1 MKNAVCIN
9 RRQNK
14 TNNRVRFKEYVEN
27 VEKHQ
32 ARLNNRQPYTGDM
45 VSESSVISQINNQ
58 STEQYSGADSMLTPE
73 SCLLTPD
80 CPQSPVMP
88 SPFLSNPLNGSP
100 IDHKL
105 PLSSPTAFESYFER
119 LTWEACDFNQIDG
132 MVQDSIGPLMLHAIE
147 SRPTEGFSPV
157 YEENTVIYNKS
168 PFSGDPDLLLST
180 LNAHIFMG
188 CAPLEMGLD
197 SKNDD
202 TR

>member
-1 MKNAVCIN
+1 M
-9 RRQNK
+9 
-14 TNNRVRFKEYVEN
+14 RFKEYVGSYTRSKHLIIWLATN
-27 VEKHQ
+27 GSTDTLRILKKHQ
-32 ARLNNRQPYTGDM
+32 ARLNNCQPYTDDM

-58 STEQYSGADSMLTPE
+58 STEQYNGADSMLT
-73 SCLLTPD
+73 
-80 CPQSPVMP
+80 QSPVMP
-88 SPFLSNPLNGSP
+88 SPFLSNPLNDRQ

-132 MVQDSIGPLMLHAIE
+132 MVQDSIGPLMLHALEI
-147 SRPTEGFSPV
+147 RPTEGFSPV
-157 YEENTVIYNKS
+157 YEENTMIYNES